1 MSPKR
6 IVVQKMSCIRST
18 GNANETPGFQVS
30 GLKDLGRDK
39 ATAKVGFIVSGVKV
53 VAFQQTVGIGIR
65 TRIKW
70 IPTGFE
76 IREEIHPLDG
86 VVVDLQRRNNVIF
99 VSGKD
104 NSAVVMQGEPT
115 IQNKGFTG
123 QMLQVNWK
131 DNEILIAP
139 LHRQSSFHCILN
151 PRNNRIDCLVR

>member
-1 MSPKR
+1 MSSKR
-6 IVVQKMSCIRST
+6 IIVQKISCIRST
-18 GNANETPGFQVS
+18 GKANETPGFQVS
-30 GLKDLGRDK
+30 GLKDLDRDET
-39 ATAKVGFIVSGVKV
+39 TAKIGFIISGVKI
-53 VAFQQTVGIGIR
+53 VAFQQTIGMGIR

-70 IPTGFE
+70 IPSGFE

-99 VSGKD
+99 VDGDD

-123 QMLQVNWK
+123 QILQVNWLDK
-131 DNEILIAP
+131 EIFITP
-139 LHRQSSFHCILN
+139 LHKQSSFHCVLN